1 MKIQVSIGE
10 LVDKVSILSVKA
22 EKIKNSQKLIH
33 VQKELD
39 LLQKAMKSIEIDP
52 DSTEVNALMRVNLKL
67 WDLENAIR
75 LKEKKVQFDDEFIRL
90 ARAIYRFND
99 ERTMLKRKISLK
111 YHSEL
116 IEEKE
121 YEPS

>member
-10 LVDKVSILSVKA
+10 LVDKVAILSIKVK
-22 EKIKNSQKLIH
+22 KITNSQKLIH

-39 LLQKAMKSIEIDP
+39 FLQKAMESIEIDP

>member
-10 LVDKVSILSVKA
+10 LVDKVAILSIKVK
-22 EKIKNSQKLIH
+22 KITNSQKLIH

-39 LLQKAMKSIEIDP
+39 FLQKAMESIEINP

>member
-10 LVDKVSILSVKA
+10 LVDKVAILSIKVK
-22 EKIKNSQKLIH
+22 KITTSQKLIH

-39 LLQKAMKSIEIDP
+39 FLQKAMESIEINP

>member
-10 LVDKVSILSVKA
+10 LVDKVAILSIKVK
-22 EKIKNSQKLIH
+22 KITTSQKLIH

-39 LLQKAMKSIEIDP
+39 FLQKAMESIEIDP

>member
-1 MKIQVSIGE
+1 MKIQVSVGE
-10 LVDKVSILSVKA
+10 LVDKLAILSIKVK
-22 EKIKNSQKLIH
+22 KITDSQKLIH

-39 LLQKAMKSIEIDP
+39 FLQKAMESIEIDP

>member
-10 LVDKVSILSVKA
+10 LVDKVAILSIKVK
-22 EKIKNSQKLIH
+22 KITNSQKLIH

-39 LLQKAMKSIEIDP
+39 SLQKAMESIEIDP

-67 WDLENAIR
+67 WDLENTIR

-90 ARAIYRFND
+90 ARAIYRLND